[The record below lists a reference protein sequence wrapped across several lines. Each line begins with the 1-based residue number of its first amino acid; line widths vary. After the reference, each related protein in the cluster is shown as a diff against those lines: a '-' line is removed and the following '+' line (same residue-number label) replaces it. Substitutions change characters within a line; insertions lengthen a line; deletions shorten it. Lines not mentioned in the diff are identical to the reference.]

1 MLSSVRNRKGL
12 FLESRISENPNDFSL
27 NQNLV
32 KMMNDLELVACSC
45 INENDF
51 IHDKTNII

>member
-1 MLSSVRNRKGL
+1 MLSGVRNRRGL

-51 IHDKTNII
+51 MNNKTNII